1 MPQLKPM
8 CHAAATKLRALLV
21 ATALI
26 APAPAFAACPPVLNH
41 SFPTLQGELPTSLC
55 DYAGKVVL
63 VVNTAS
69 KCGFT
74 DQYEGLEELQRT
86 RGADGLVV
94 LGFPANDFGGQEPG
108 SNREIAEFCRST
120 YGVQFPMFAKT
131 RVIGRDANPLFASLA
146 AKTGQSPQ
154 WNFHKY
160 LIDRSGTQ
168 VLSFGS
174 RVRPDDPRLVAQI
187 DSFLAA
193 R

>member
-8 CHAAATKLRALLV
+8 RHAAATTVRALVV
-21 ATALI
+21 AAALI
-26 APAPAFAACPPVLNH
+26 APTAAFAACPPVLNH
-41 SFPTLQGELPTSLC
+41 SFPTLQGERPTSLC

-74 DQYEGLEELQRT
+74 DQYEGLEALQRT
-86 RGADGLVV
+86 RGAEGLVV
-94 LGFPANDFGGQEPG
+94 LGFPANDFGSQEPG
-108 SNREIAEFCRST
+108 SNQEIAEFCRST
-120 YGVQFPMFAKT
+120 YGVQFPMFAKS

-146 AKTGQSPQ
+146 ATTGQPPQ

-160 LIDRSGTQ
+160 LIDRSGTR
-168 VLSFGS
+168 VVSFGS
-174 RVRPDDPRLVAQI
+174 RVRPDDPRLMAQLE
-187 DSFLAA
+187 SFLAA